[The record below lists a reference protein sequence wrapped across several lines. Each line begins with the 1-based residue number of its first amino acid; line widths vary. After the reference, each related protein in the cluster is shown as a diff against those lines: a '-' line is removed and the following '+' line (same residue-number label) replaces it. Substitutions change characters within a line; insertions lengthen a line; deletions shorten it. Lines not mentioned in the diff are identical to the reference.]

1 MHALRILVTP
11 PSTSSSPPSVIYPSA
26 SSTSTEELSSSSTEI
41 NTIGAEEP
49 RDIVKPLPPVPPEDV
64 PRPAFQ
70 RRGTN
75 TTTATS
81 ASIRSAD
88 DLLTQVGVL
97 RDSANAA
104 RERRARFRGPRT
116 AYDRSNDGNPSN
128 GIRTRRYASRLTCG
142 PMPSHE
148 AKPTQVQINTQR
160 NNKASVP
167 EKSSVN
173 PVLVAG
179 GPNDARRVQL
189 RCLTPD
195 STSSADTWTSAEKP
209 SEKRGNI
216 LRAPASFIKRFL
228 CFGDFSCTGQYQLHS
243 PGPAH
248 RADSL
253 TSNARFDSLLH
264 REPHTTRRIYLRPR
278 SSIIPP
284 RVLDIRMRPH
294 SIRNECSLLER
305 LPVELI
311 YEIQLCALSESLPV
325 VNRPAHGTFKSTHA
339 TYRAEYLFLRYISS
353 ASDSMCSSYTRS
365 ELVTYALRY
374 PLCTEEVLDALLRRV
389 ARNQPTLDKGPRPL
403 LPKRLFKSLG
413 PRPPSSPYYPTSA
426 PLPFLYYLYTN
437 PQIHPRPPDPN
448 AHDGYALCRAVHAG
462 FMDLVRFLLR
472 QGAKPGLK
480 EALAVRIA
488 VKKRD
493 LGLVRTLI
501 ERDAEDEFETV
512 TSEACPDHVQSAAVG
527 SHAREADMKRRR
539 RKSAKRRRVEDR
551 VEVTTAM
558 LRLAVETDARDIV
571 QYFLEKGARPD
582 LSTIQRMRRI
592 GFV

>member
-26 SSTSTEELSSSSTEI
+26 SSTSTEEFGSSSTEI

-49 RDIVKPLPPVPPEDV
+49 RDVVKPLPPVPPEDV

-70 RRGTN
+70 RRDTN

-81 ASIRSAD
+81 ASIRLAD

-116 AYDRSNDGNPSN
+116 ACDRSNDGNPSD
-128 GIRTRRYASRLTCG
+128 GIRTRRYASRLPCG
-142 PMPSHE
+142 PIPSHE
-148 AKPTQVQINTQR
+148 AKPIQVQINTQR

-209 SEKRGNI
+209 KGNI
-216 LRAPASFIKRFL
+216 LRAPASFLKRFL
-228 CFGDFSCTGQYQLHS
+228 CFGDFGCTGQYQLHS

-248 RADSL
+248 RADPL
-253 TSNARFDSLLH
+253 TNNARFDSLLH

-284 RVLDIRMRPH
+284 RVLDIRMQSH

-325 VNRPAHGTFKSTHA
+325 VNKRAHGIFKSAHA

-353 ASDSMCSSYTRS
+353 ASNITSSSYTRG

-374 PLCTEEVLDALLRRV
+374 PLCTEEVLDVSLRRV
-389 ARNQPTLDKGPRPL
+389 ARNRPTLDKGPRPL

-413 PRPPSSPYYPTSA
+413 PRPSSSPYSPTSA
-426 PLPFLYYLYTN
+426 PLPFLYYLYN
-437 PQIHPRPPDPN
+437 NSQIHPRAPDPN

-462 FMDLVRFLLR
+462 FMDLVMFLLR

-480 EALAVRIA
+480 DALAVRIA

-501 ERDAEDEFETV
+501 ERDAEDEFEAV
-512 TSEACPDHVQSAAVG
+512 SSETCPDHVQSAVVG
-527 SHAREADMKRRR
+527 RYATEADMKRRR
-539 RKSAKRRRVEDR
+539 RRSAKRRRVEDR